1 MRGIYHAD
9 THTFLH
15 IKCQTTVSDQPLLNC
30 HSFRVTMVLRDTLMS
45 GLSDDNIWV
54 IIIFLPQII
63 LLH

>member
-15 IKCQTTVSDQPLLNC
+15 IKCQTTVCDNPLLKR
-30 HSFRVTMVLRDTLMS
+30 HSFRVTMVLHDMWMS
-45 GLSDDNIWV
+45 ELSDDNIWV
-54 IIIFLPQII
+54 IIIFLPQLI